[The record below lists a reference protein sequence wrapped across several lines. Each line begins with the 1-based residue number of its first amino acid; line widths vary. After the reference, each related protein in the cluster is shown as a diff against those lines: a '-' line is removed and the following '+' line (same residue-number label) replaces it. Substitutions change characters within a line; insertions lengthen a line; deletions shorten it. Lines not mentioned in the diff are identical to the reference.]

1 MAHEIGHLLRG
12 VKLPL
17 TKSNHVGILAY
28 LGRFRPKHY
37 PKHYPTQSESTFP
50 QTLTSV
56 QVVADPH

>member
-1 MAHEIGHLLRG
+1 MAHEIGHLPRG

-17 TKSNHVGILAY
+17 TTSNHVGILAY
-28 LGRFRPKHY
+28 LGRFR